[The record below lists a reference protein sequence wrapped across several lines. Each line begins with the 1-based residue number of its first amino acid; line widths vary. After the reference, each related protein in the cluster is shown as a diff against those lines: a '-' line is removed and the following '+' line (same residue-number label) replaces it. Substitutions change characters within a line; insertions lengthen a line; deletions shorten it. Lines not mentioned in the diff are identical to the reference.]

1 MLVLYPVILAG
12 GSGTRLWPLSRKSL
26 PKQFLAIASERSL
39 LQDTIS
45 RLDGIRDAAAPIF
58 VCNEEHRFLTAE
70 HIRLIGKTSS
80 AIIVEPKG
88 RNTGPALTLAALN
101 LMEEYQNA
109 RCDDPV
115 MLVMPSDHVI
125 KDVDKFHLAVQRGVA
140 LAETGCAVAIGVV
153 PVSPNTGYGYIRKG
167 DELDRREGGGVTE
180 TTRWSENPSSKDAIF
195 HVAAFVEKPEKTVAQ
210 EMFESGEYL
219 WNSGIFMVQAS
230 VWLEQL
236 RRYRPDIAEICAEAY
251 TQGKKDG
258 EFYKPDPSVFASCP
272 GDFVAYSIMEKM
284 SEGTEAKEPGKK
296 TTARSVGC
304 VVIPLDAGWSDV
316 GEWSSLWD
324 DGEKDVDGNVIK
336 GAVDAVSM
344 RDSLL
349 IGQHGRIF
357 ARGLENVIVVETEDV
372 VLVSHKDYAQ
382 NVKDVVNQIESDGR
396 REIDEARKTIRPWGS
411 YVTMD
416 SGPHS
421 RVRVLSLN
429 PGAALSSHKH
439 LYRAEHWIILKG
451 IAKIL
456 RNDQELIL
464 EENQSTDMPVG
475 TWHRLENPG
484 DTPLE
489 LIEVQSGGHIDED
502 DIILAERH
510 H

>member
-1 MLVLYPVILAG
+1 M
-12 GSGTRLWPLSRKSL
+12 
-26 PKQFLAIASERSL
+26 
-39 LQDTIS
+39 
-45 RLDGIRDAAAPIF
+45 
-58 VCNEEHRFLTAE
+58 
-70 HIRLIGKTSS
+70 
-80 AIIVEPKG
+80 
-88 RNTGPALTLAALN
+88 
-101 LMEEYQNA
+101 
-109 RCDDPV
+109 
-115 MLVMPSDHVI
+115 
-125 KDVDKFHLAVQRGVA
+125 
-140 LAETGCAVAIGVV
+140 
-153 PVSPNTGYGYIRKG
+153 
-167 DELDRREGGGVTE
+167 
-180 TTRWSENPSSKDAIF
+180 
-195 HVAAFVEKPEKTVAQ
+195 
-210 EMFESGEYL
+210 
-219 WNSGIFMVQAS
+219 
-230 VWLEQL
+230 
-236 RRYRPDIAEICAEAY
+236 
-251 TQGKKDG
+251 
-258 EFYKPDPSVFASCP
+258 FASCP
-272 GDFVAYSIMEKM
+272 GDFVAYSITEKM

-439 LYRAEHWIILKG
+439 LYRAEHWIVLKG

-502 DIILAERH
+502 DIILGERQH
-510 H
+510 